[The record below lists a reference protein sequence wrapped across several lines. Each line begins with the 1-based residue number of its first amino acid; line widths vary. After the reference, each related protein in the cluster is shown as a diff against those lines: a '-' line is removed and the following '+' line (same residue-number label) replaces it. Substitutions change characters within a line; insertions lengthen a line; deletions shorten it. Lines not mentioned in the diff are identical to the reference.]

1 MPRSKR
7 DKVLALTQTSKKG
20 KEAKGKLIEEVR
32 EQADHFQYLWVFEVE
47 HMRNNLLQEVRTAWK
62 GSRIF
67 LGRNAVMR
75 KGLGATPEDECRLG
89 VHKVANSTEVIQML
103 EGNRGL
109 LFTDEAPSVVL
120 EWFESFKKQDFAR
133 TGNQVDETFEL
144 PAGAMNLAGPIKIN
158 DDPAPHSL
166 EPQFRK
172 LGLSTSLLKGVPTL
186 NAPHTVCKKGD
197 TLNPNQVNLLK
208 LFGKTFATVRLAL
221 SFQIVPLMGVH
232 LTDGS
237 VCGGQAAMDA

>member
-7 DKVLALTQTSKKG
+7 DKVVALTEVKKKG
-20 KEAKGKLIEEVR
+20 KAVKSALIDSVR
-32 EQADHFQYLWVFEVE
+32 ESADQFSYVWVFQVE
-47 HMRNNLLQEVRTAWK
+47 HMRNNLLQEVRSAWK
-62 GSRIF
+62 GSKIF

-75 KGLGATPEDECRLG
+75 KGLGSTKEDECRLG
-89 VHKVANSTEVIQML
+89 VSKIANML

-109 LFTDEAPSVVL
+109 LFTDETPEVVL

-133 TGNQVDETFEL
+133 TGNVVDETFAL
-144 PAGAMNLAGPIKIN
+144 PQGPIHIN
-158 DDPAPHSL
+158 EDLAPHSL

-172 LGLSTSLLKGVPTL
+172 LGLSTSLMKGVPTL
-186 NAPHTVCKKGD
+186 LTPHMVCEKGD

-208 LFGKTFATVRLAL
+208 LFGKTFAT
-221 SFQIVPLMGVH
+221 FQIIPLLGIH

-237 VCGGQAAMDA
+237 IAGGSVAESMDAEEEKDE

>member
-7 DKVLALTQTSKKG
+7 DKVVALTEVRKKG
-20 KEAKGKLIEEVR
+20 KEVKGALIDSVR
-32 EQADHFQYLWVFEVE
+32 ESADQFAYIWVFQVE
-47 HMRNNLLQEVRTAWK
+47 HMRNNLLQEVRSAWK
-62 GSRIF
+62 GSKIF

-75 KGLGATPEDECRLG
+75 KGLGATKEDECRLG
-89 VHKVANSTEVIQML
+89 VSKIANML

-109 LFTDEAPSVVL
+109 LFTDETPEVVL

-133 TGNQVDETFEL
+133 TGNVVSETFSL
-144 PAGAMNLAGPIKIN
+144 PEGPIKIN
-158 DDPAPHSL
+158 EDLAPHSL

-186 NAPHTVCKKGD
+186 LTPHTVCTEGD

-208 LFGKTFATVRLAL
+208 LFGKTFAT
-221 SFQIVPLMGVH
+221 FQIIPLLGIH

-237 VCGGQAAMDA
+237 IAGGSVAESMDAEKDE

>member
-7 DKVLALTQTSKKG
+7 DRVVALTQTAKKG
-20 KEAKGKLIEEVR
+20 KEAKGKLIEDVR
-32 EQADHFQYLWVFEVE
+32 EQAEQFAYLWVFEVE

-89 VHKVANSTEVIQML
+89 VHKVANML

-109 LFTDEAPSVVL
+109 LFTNETPEVVKD
-120 EWFESFKKQDFAR
+120 WFESFQKQDFAR
-133 TGNQVDETFEL
+133 TGNKVDETFEL
-144 PAGAMNLAGPIKIN
+144 PAGPILIN

-172 LGLSTSLLKGVPTL
+172 LGMSTSLLKGVPTL
-186 NAPHTVCKKGD
+186 STPHTVCKAGD

-208 LFGKTFATVRLAL
+208 LFGKTFAT
-221 SFQIVPLMGVH
+221 FQIIPLLGVH

-237 VCGGQAAMDA
+237 VCGGSEADGMKAE

>member
-7 DKVLALTQTSKKG
+7 DRVVALTQTGKKG
-20 KEAKGKLIEEVR
+20 KEAKAKLIDEVR
-32 EQADHFQYLWVFEVE
+32 EQAEAHKFLWVFEVE

-89 VHKVANSTEVIQML
+89 VHKVANML
-103 EGNRGL
+103 EGSRGL
-109 LFTDEAPSVVL
+109 LFTDETPDVVT
-120 EWFESFKKQDFAR
+120 EWFESFKKRDFAR
-133 TGNQVDETFEL
+133 TGNKATETFEL
-144 PAGAMNLAGPIKIN
+144 PAGPILIN
-158 DDPAPHSL
+158 DEPAPHSL

-186 NAPHTVCKKGD
+186 NAPHTVCSEGD

-208 LFGKTFATVRLAL
+208 LFGKTFAT
-221 SFQIVPLMGVH
+221 FQIVPLLGIS
-232 LTDGS
+232 LADGAI
-237 VCGGQAAMDA
+237 CGGTVEGEMADEE

>member
-1 MPRSKR
+1 
-7 DKVLALTQTSKKG
+7 
-20 KEAKGKLIEEVR
+20 
-32 EQADHFQYLWVFEVE
+32 
-47 HMRNNLLQEVRTAWK
+47 
-62 GSRIF
+62 
-67 LGRNAVMR
+67 
-75 KGLGATPEDECRLG
+75 
-89 VHKVANSTEVIQML
+89 
-103 EGNRGL
+103 
-109 LFTDEAPSVVL
+109 
-120 EWFESFKKQDFAR
+120 
-133 TGNQVDETFEL
+133 
-144 PAGAMNLAGPIKIN
+144 MNLAGPIKIN

-221 SFQIVPLMGVH
+221 SVPYLRLGPFLLLARLPPRRPSARHLEPGNTDGFARSVRGGMQFQIVPLMGVH

>member
-7 DKVLALTQTSKKG
+7 DRVVPLTQTAKKG
-20 KEAKGKLIEEVR
+20 KEAKGRLIEEVR
-32 EQADHFQYLWVFEVE
+32 EQAEAFKYLWVFEVE
-47 HMRNNLLQEVRTAWK
+47 HMRNNLLQEVRAAWK
-62 GSRIF
+62 GSKIF

-89 VHKVANSTEVIQML
+89 VHKIANML

-109 LFTDEAPSVVL
+109 LFTDESPEVVT

-133 TGNQVDETFEL
+133 TGNTVEEGFEL
-144 PAGAMNLAGPIKIN
+144 PAGPILIN
-158 DDPAPHSL
+158 DEPAPHSL

-172 LGLSTSLLKGVPTL
+172 LGMSTSLVKGVPTL
-186 NAPHTVCKKGD
+186 NAPHVVCKPGD

-208 LFGKTFATVRLAL
+208 LFGKTFAT
-221 SFQIVPLMGVH
+221 FQIVPLLGVH
-232 LTDGS
+232 LVDGTT
-237 VCGGQAAMDA
+237 CGGTSMEDAE

>member
-1 MPRSKR
+1 MPKSKR
-7 DKVLALTQTSKKG
+7 DRVVALTQTAKKG
-20 KEAKGKLIEEVR
+20 KEAKAKLIDEVR
-32 EQADHFQYLWVFEVE
+32 EQAEAHKFLWVFEVE
-47 HMRNNLLQEVRTAWK
+47 HMRNNLLQEVRQAWK

-89 VHKVANSTEVIQML
+89 VHKVANML
-103 EGNRGL
+103 EGSRGL
-109 LFTDEAPSVVL
+109 LFTDEAPEVVT

-133 TGNQVDETFEL
+133 TGNKALETFEL
-144 PAGAMNLAGPIKIN
+144 AQGPILIN
-158 DDPAPHSL
+158 DEPAPHSL

-186 NAPHTVCKKGD
+186 NAPHTVCKAGD

-208 LFGKTFATVRLAL
+208 LFGKTFAT
-221 SFQIVPLMGVH
+221 FQIVPLLGVN
-232 LTDGS
+232 LADGS
-237 VCGGQAAMDA
+237 VCGGADEAEVVDEE

>member
-1 MPRSKR
+1 MPRSRR
-7 DKVLALTQTSKKG
+7 DKVVPLTEVKKKG
-20 KEAKGKLIEEVR
+20 KEVKGQLIESVR
-32 EQADHFQYLWVFEVE
+32 EAADQFSYLWVFDVE
-47 HMRNNLLQEVRTAWK
+47 HMRTNLLQEVRAAWK
-62 GSRIF
+62 GSKIF

-75 KGLGATPEDECRLG
+75 KGLGATQEDECRLG
-89 VHKVANSTEVIQML
+89 VHKISNML

-109 LFTDEAPSVVL
+109 LFTDEAADVVL

-133 TGNQVDETFEL
+133 TGNEATETFEL
-144 PAGAMNLAGPIKIN
+144 PEGPIKIN

-172 LGLSTSLLKGVPTL
+172 LGLSTSLLRGVPTL
-186 NAPHTVCKKGD
+186 TAPHTVCKKGD

-208 LFGKTFATVRLAL
+208 LFGKTFAT
-221 SFQIVPLMGVH
+221 FQIVPLLGIH

-237 VCGGQAAMDA
+237 IAGGSVADEMAAENSD